1 MERQYT
7 IEMTITVDDEELF
20 SGQTVDELVLYNLEE
35 APFQVDT
42 IVVKN

>member
-7 IEMTITVDDEELF
+7 VEMTVTVDDEDLF
-20 SGQTVDELVLYNLEE
+20 PGQTVDELVLDSLKE

-42 IVVKN
+42 IMVK